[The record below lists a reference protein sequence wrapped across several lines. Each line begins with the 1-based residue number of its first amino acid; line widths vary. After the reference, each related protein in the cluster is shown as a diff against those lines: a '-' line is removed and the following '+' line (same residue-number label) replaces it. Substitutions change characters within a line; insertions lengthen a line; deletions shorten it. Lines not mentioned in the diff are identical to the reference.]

1 MYMYVALNTC
11 SYYVE
16 PTVIIIIVVVVY
28 SCEYIHGDLCDMCQ
42 RYCLNPFDDTQQ
54 KGSI

>member
-16 PTVIIIIVVVVY
+16 PTVIIIIVVVY

-42 RYCLNPFDDTQQ
+42 RYCLNPFDDAQQ